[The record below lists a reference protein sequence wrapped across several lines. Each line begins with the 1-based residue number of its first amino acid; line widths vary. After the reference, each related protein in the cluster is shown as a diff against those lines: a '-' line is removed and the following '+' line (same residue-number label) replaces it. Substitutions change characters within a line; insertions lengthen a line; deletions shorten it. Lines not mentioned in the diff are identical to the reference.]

1 MSFLRRVN
9 ILIVLLFY
17 TALLLLF
24 LGDLINSFVFVG
36 ALLILSVLS
45 VVLMIFFRKNK
56 TVLFE
61 LVLSFIALTLLAIF
75 ELPLTQFEGHTYTAT
90 SYHEPI
96 EVIEGSNLHVMAVKI
111 HYIFYITDPD
121 EIKRQFEEQ
130 DIYTYEMFPLKNHD
144 MYRSKMNWIAELIK
158 IRKDDFVKTGDNVR
172 AFLGEEIKEISEFL
186 SSEKKEGP
194 SAGLVLGL
202 SGLYSQ
208 GKFTNELPIAVTGT
222 LDRDGSSSAVGAVK
236 EKLLIAEEYGLT
248 HFILPEENRAIAE
261 ETKKN
266 NDLSIEL
273 HFISHIDEAVQ
284 IIEQLN
290 ENSRQ

>member
-56 TVLFE
+56 KVLFE

-186 SSEKKEGP
+186 SSEKMEGP

-248 HFILPEENRAIAE
+248 HFILPKENRAIAE

-290 ENSRQ
+290 ENSHQ